1 MRRSFLAFI
10 CLVSIVWSS
19 ACATKRPVAETPRYS
34 GSEIRFIFDSSRLS
48 GAAETELNRALDFLR
63 MHPSS
68 VILLEGH
75 ADPSGA
81 SAYNLDLGDR
91 RARSAKA
98 WLLSRGIAASRIV
111 TVSYGEENGK
121 GRLAPER
128 RRVVVS
134 DGAL

>member
-1 MRRSFLAFI
+1 M
-10 CLVSIVWSS
+10 
-19 ACATKRPVAETPRYS
+19 RPVAGTARYA
-34 GSEIRFIFDSSRLS
+34 GSEIRFFFDSSRLS

-63 MHPSS
+63 DHPYS

-81 SAYNLDLGDR
+81 SSYNLDLSDR

-98 WLLSRGIAASRIV
+98 WLLSRGIAAARIV
-111 TVSYGEENGK
+111 TVSYGEESGE
-121 GRLAPER
+121 GRLVWEK
-128 RRVVVS
+128 RRVVIS